1 MQCIVCLLFVKLVL
15 VVGTAEVV
23 DAASSQFTSQ
33 RITRGMLPTQTFG
46 SQIDTEY
53 DEVISKEEKREVSE
67 VDSDGLTLGITVG
80 TQPMRLRRFGTQKI
94 VMSEQ
99 PLKSFGS
106 QVATL
111 SEVPSEER
119 LADGLQRW
127 GSQVSE
133 PSEVPMEPL
142 YGKLRQWGSQGPEES
157 QLPPEPLAMHQI
169 ARETKSITMSEAM
182 VPHSEAAIEKPK
194 ESSIVLHEAPLRHT
208 WSNDIIVS
216 EQPLKHFGRGAAST
230 DPLPNP
236 EWHLAWE
243 ASVVDAPHA
252 ANPGRPGRLKSG
264 AAQQQIA
271 AEPHDDQA
279 EPSFEHLLNLW
290 REAFFVMGV
299 ALLAIQMCISQRT
312 QAKPLLR
319 A

>member
-15 VVGTAEVV
+15 IAGTAEVL
-23 DAASSQFTSQ
+23 DTASSQFTSQ
-33 RITRGMLPTQTFG
+33 GITHGMLPTHTFG
-46 SQIDTEY
+46 SQVDTEY

-67 VDSDGLTLGITVG
+67 VDSDGLTLGITIG
-80 TQPMRLRRFGTQKI
+80 TQPMKLRRFGSQKI
-94 VMSEQ
+94 VISEQ
-99 PLKSFGS
+99 PLKSFGR
-106 QVATL
+106 QVASL

-142 YGKLRQWGSQGPEES
+142 YGKLQQWGSQGPEKS
-157 QLPPEPLAMHQI
+157 QLTPEVSPD
-169 ARETKSITMSEAM
+169 TKPSTMSEAM
-182 VPHSEAAIEKPK
+182 VPHHVTSFEKPK
-194 ESSIVLHEAPLRHT
+194 VVLHEAPLRHT

-216 EQPLKHFGRGAAST
+216 EKPLKHFGKGSASAE
-230 DPLPNP
+230 PMPNP

-243 ASVVDAPHA
+243 ASVVDAPRV
-252 ANPGRPGRLKSG
+252 ANLGRPGRLKTG

-271 AEPHDDQA
+271 VEREDDRA
-279 EPSFEHLLNLW
+279 VPSFEHILDLW
-290 REAFFVMGV
+290 REAFFVLGV
-299 ALLAIQMCISQRT
+299 AVLAVQMCRSQQT